1 MQENITNNQK
11 KKQALE
17 SDSQIIQTLELIGKY
32 FKTTVVKMLNK
43 IKENMNRMEEKK
55 QNFNHESTFVE

>member
-1 MQENITNNQK
+1 
-11 KKQALE
+11 
-17 SDSQIIQTLELIGKY
+17 LELIGKY